1 MQANA
6 KDLEAMSSPWPGI
19 ASESGEQASFE
30 RLFRAHYPAIY
41 AHCCRIVG
49 SRQEAEDLAQEAF
62 LRLYRQR
69 FAPEGEHNVRAW
81 LYKVATNLAYNALRD
96 ERRREGRHQRAAGS
110 TTAEEE
116 DGDPAEATLR
126 QDERAAVRGALA
138 ALPERQAQLLL
149 LRHAGL
155 SYREIGAALGV
166 AAGSVGTL
174 LARAQAAFERAYRRL
189 APEPGKEMDHEM
201 R

>member
-6 KDLEAMSSPWPGI
+6 KDLEAMSSPWPRI

-41 AHCCRIVG
+41 AHLCRIVG

-96 ERRREGRHQRAAGS
+96 ERRRERRHQQAAGS
-110 TTAEEE
+110 PTAEEG

-126 QDERAAVRGALA
+126 QDEHAAVRGALA
-138 ALPERQAQLLL
+138 ALPDRQAQLLL

-155 SYREIGAALGV
+155 SYREISAALGV

-174 LARAQAAFERAYRRL
+174 LARAQAAFERAYLRL
-189 APEPGKEMDHEM
+189 APEPRKEVGHEM